1 MRKILITESEKKRI
15 INLHNRK
22 INKFYLKEGNGC
34 LCADGSVS
42 ESCCKPTSAPTKTE
56 VTDEEKQEIL
66 LKAEILKRKEDE
78 LKNQQIEQE
87 KKTKI
92 ESIQKQLDQTYNDIL
107 SKPKMDK
114 YQQKIFDDRIKL
126 LQNELSGLK
135 GIPNSSSNEPQK
147 RSADQ
152 KVSAWVSV
160 ASSMLALFTTLS
172 NSFKKQQ

>member
-15 INLHNRK
+15 IKLHNK
-22 INKFYLKEGNGC
+22 KYLTEDTGC
-34 LCADGSVS
+34 LCSDGTMSD
-42 ESCCKPTSAPTKTE
+42 ECCRSKSPTKTE
-56 VTDEEKQEIL
+56 VTDQEKQEIL
-66 LKAEILKRKEDE
+66 VKAEILKRKEDE
-78 LKNQQIEQE
+78 LKTQQIEQE

-126 LQNELSGLK
+126 LQNELNGLK
-135 GIPNSSSNEPQK
+135 GLPPSSSNEPQK

-172 NSFKKQQ
+172 ASFKKQQKQQ

>member
-1 MRKILITESEKKRI
+1 MRKLLITESEKKRI
-15 INLHNRK
+15 INLHNK
-22 INKFYLKEGNGC
+22 SYLKENTGC
-34 LCADGSVS
+34 LCADGSMS
-42 ESCCKPTSAPTKTE
+42 MECCKPQGQTKTE
-56 VTDEEKQEIL
+56 ISDQEKQEIL
-66 LKAEILKRKEDE
+66 VKAEILKRKEDE

-126 LQNELSGLK
+126 LQNELNGLK
-135 GIPNSSSNEPQK
+135 GLPPSSSNEPQK

-172 NSFKKQQ
+172 ASFKKQQKQQ